1 MNELA
6 KQWPDGAQIEIFQT
20 VLDEWPAFMSQ
31 VHIEERDPKGRYYKW
46 AVPSLIN
53 KFRHIGLEL
62 YIAKKQAAQKPL
74 PHSVVALNPKLYNPK
89 AYKPLKPA

>member
-1 MNELA
+1 MA
-6 KQWPDGAQIEIFQT
+6 GRAQIEIFQT

-46 AVPSLIN
+46 AVPSLNN

-62 YIAKKQAAQKPL
+62 YVMKKQASHKPL
-74 PHSVVALNPKLYNPK
+74 PPSVVALNPKLYDPK
-89 AYKPLKPA
+89 IYKPLKPA